1 MFDLKSEFTALTGA
15 LALSLLATT
24 ASATQISLTYQGPSV
39 TTGQQTVKITQTPDT
54 VDPASDHVY
63 AFGFNMTDTTGTLD
77 SFLAWCLDLGSF
89 LSTSGTAEKPYVITD
104 NPFSNSHGL
113 NATEQARVQSVF
125 DANYGTLDVTN
136 GVDAAGFQV
145 ALWNALYDDDLLAQ
159 SGTFAI
165 SATQAVID
173 AANGYLTA
181 ASTYTDGKAYR
192 LTFLE
197 SAPEQGQTKHQNLVT
212 VSPVP
217 LPAAGILLLAA
228 FGGLGFAARR
238 RKTA

>member
-1 MFDLKSEFTALTGA
+1 MFNFKPEFTAFTGA

-24 ASATQISLTYQGPSV
+24 ASATPISLTYDGPSV
-39 TTGQQTVKITQTPDT
+39 ANADRETVTISAAP
-54 VDPASDHVY
+54 VSPASSNVY

-89 LSTSGTAEKPYVITD
+89 LSTSGSAKPYVITD
-104 NPFSNSHGL
+104 NPFSNSFGMD
-113 NATEQARVQSVF
+113 AGERARVQSVF

-145 ALWNALYDDDLLAQ
+145 ALWNALYDGDLDAGDGVF
-159 SGTFAI
+159 SVSNNAD
-165 SATQAVID
+165 VIA

-181 ASTYTDGKAYR
+181 ANAYDGDKAYR

-197 SAPEQGQTKHQNLVT
+197 STPSANQTKKYQNLVT

-238 RKTA
+238 RKPA

>member
-1 MFDLKSEFTALTGA
+1 MSAFTSKISILSGA

-24 ASATQISLTYQGPSV
+24 ATATPISLTYDGPSV
-39 TTGQQTVKITQTPDT
+39 TTGQQTVKITQTPAT
-54 VDPASDHVY
+54 VDPASDHVF

-89 LSTSGTAEKPYVITD
+89 LSTSATAEKPYVITD
-104 NPFSNSHGL
+104 NPFSNSFGMD
-113 NATEQARVQSVF
+113 ATEQARVQSVF

-145 ALWNALYDDDLLAQ
+145 ALWNALYDGDLDAGDGVF
-159 SGTFAI
+159 SVSENA
-165 SATQAVID
+165 AVIA

-181 ASTYTDGKAYR
+181 ADAYDGSKAYR

-197 SAPEQGQTKHQNLVT
+197 STPEQGQTKHQNLVT

-238 RKTA
+238 RKPA

>member
-1 MFDLKSEFTALTGA
+1 MTLSKARFRILAAA
-15 LALSLLATT
+15 LALPLLATT
-24 ASATQISLTYQGPSV
+24 ASATPISLTYQGASV
-39 TTGQQTVKITQTPDT
+39 ADADRQTVKIAASP
-54 VDPASDHVY
+54 VAPAANNVY

-89 LSTSGTAEKPYVITD
+89 LSTSATAAKAYTITD
-104 NPFSNSHGL
+104 NPFANSYGL

-136 GVDAAGFQV
+136 GVAAAGFQV
-145 ALWNALYDDDLLAQ
+145 ALWNALYDDDQDAGNGVFKV
-159 SGTFAI
+159 SNNA
-165 SATQAVID
+165 AVIA
-173 AANGYLTA
+173 AANGFLTA
-181 ASTYTDGKAYR
+181 ANAYDGGKAYR

-197 SAPEQGQTKHQNLVT
+197 SAPSGNQTKHQNLVT

-217 LPAAGILLLAA
+217 LPAAGLLLLAA